1 MKIAEKT
8 INADSKLLYI
18 KGRLDAHFSD
28 QLAPILLKE
37 LETTNIQNLALDLSE
52 VTYLGSSGIKLF
64 LYLNQKLNVKNGT
77 LVLVNIT
84 SSIKR
89 LLEAMEINNFF
100 KYAIS
105 EDEVRNLFSN
115 A

>member
-18 KGRLDAHFSD
+18 KGRLDAHFAE
-28 QLAPILLKE
+28 QLEPVLLE
-37 LETTNIQNLALDLSE
+37 QLETTNMQNLALDISE

-64 LYLNQKLNVKNGT
+64 LYLNQKLKTKNGT
-77 LVLVNIT
+77 IVLVKIT

-89 LLEAMEINNFF
+89 LLDAMEISTFF
-100 KYAIS
+100 EYANS
-105 EDEVRNLFSN
+105 EDEVRKLFSN